1 MTTTKTYM
9 NKYSELEKEEIIY
22 IGGMFPV
29 GRLSCLVGN
38 GGIGKSYTL
47 MFSSLSV
54 TDKRLFLPKDDY
66 PLFDD
71 REVLV
76 IDTENR
82 SRSFYERLVK
92 VEADTTKY
100 YVPKDFNDT
109 VISTSEKDLE
119 LIEELA
125 KDDKTIMIII
135 DSLAGFNAGIE
146 ENSIESMISVKWLGY
161 IARKYNKAIV
171 ITHFLN
177 KSEVSNKIT
186 TGNIRGHS
194 SIQQFIELIWA
205 IDNEKGSEEIKR
217 LYQIKNNIEK
227 IDNTIYTFKLTEF
240 EPQFITDITTNELS
254 GKQRR
259 IKLYDENITKSDKEI
274 AAIILNEEPTQ
285 QLNNILNW
293 IKRRRNISKAV

>member
-1 MTTTKTYM
+1 M

-38 GGIGKSYTL
+38 GGVGKSFTL
-47 MFSSLSV
+47 MLASLSV

-66 PLFDD
+66 PLYDD
-71 REVLV
+71 KEVLV

-82 SRSFYERLVK
+82 SRSFYDRLILT
-92 VEADTTKY
+92 EGDTSKY
-100 YVPKDFNDT
+100 YVPKDFNESVVSTDT
-109 VISTSEKDLE
+109 KDLD

-125 KDDKTIMIII
+125 KDEKTIMIII

-146 ENSIESMISVKWLGY
+146 ENSIESMISVKWLGH
-161 IARKYNKAIV
+161 IAKKYNKAIV

-177 KSEVSNKIT
+177 KSEISGKINT
-186 TGNIRGHS
+186 ENIRGHS

-205 IDNEKGSEEIKR
+205 IDKEKGSEKIKR
-217 LYQIKNNIEK
+217 LYQIKNNIEEL
-227 IDNTIYTFKLTEF
+227 DDTIYTFKLTEA
-240 EPQFITDITTNELS
+240 EAHFITDIPSNELT
-254 GKQRR
+254 GKQKR
-259 IKLYDENITKSDKEI
+259 IKLYDENILKSDKEI
-274 AAIILNEEPTQ
+274 ATIIIEQEPTQ

-293 IKRRRNISKAV
+293 IKRRRNLSNVIEETKHE